1 MNAECMQNGWGEG
14 RQKGK
19 VWGRDKWKQEVEGNL
34 RILSLSL
41 QDGLWAGVDL
51 DPIMP
56 HMPHIHTY
64 QCPTPYCS
72 CHVQDQQTC
81 ETLFYQKDPGNSRQ
95 CHSTRRGKPLFN
107 YSSLRRQHQRS
118 GGTPYLLEFP
128 D

>member
-1 MNAECMQNGWGEG
+1 MGSACRKGGREG
-14 RQKGK
+14 RQYREVG
-19 VWGRDKWKQEVEGNL
+19 GRDKWKQEVEGNL

-41 QDGLWAGVDL
+41 QDSLWAGIDL
-51 DPIMP
+51 DSI
-56 HMPHIHTY
+56 MPHIHTY

-72 CHVQDQQTC
+72 CHIQDQQTC

-118 GGTPYLLEFP
+118 GGTPYLL
-128 D
+128 